1 MREMR
6 SKSVWRDIWRCMH
19 VCCSVCYGREMVKEM
34 PVCMVLQLALLCVWG
49 GACGYSGMNIH
60 LSHNTNKH
68 IDPPLL
74 YTVHYKKKRKKKQLA
89 LHLLR
94 LARLK
99 VVNGYWYWGESR
111 LSIESVLRL
120 FVQKENGIMYWL
132 HREPRPL
139 PSEMYS
145 QCK

>member
-1 MREMR
+1 M
-6 SKSVWRDIWRCMH
+6 C
-19 VCCSVCYGREMVKEM
+19 VCVCTAGVYGVATSLV
-34 PVCMVLQLALLCVWG
+34 VCV

-68 IDPPLL
+68 IDSPLL

-99 VVNGYWYWGESR
+99 VVNGY
-111 LSIESVLRL
+111 
-120 FVQKENGIMYWL
+120 
-132 HREPRPL
+132 
-139 PSEMYS
+139 
-145 QCK
+145 